1 MPLVVALPAGMT
13 ESSFRLWLMRLL
25 VVVPTYCEKETIATV
40 LRRIRTALPGAD
52 ILVVDD
58 QSPDGTADLAE
69 KAGVD
74 LGGVHVLRR
83 DGRRGLGSA
92 YRSGYAWGLAHG
104 YEMFC
109 AMDADLSHD
118 PDVLPQFVAALDG
131 HDVVVGSRY
140 IPGGSVL
147 DWSWHRRALSRA
159 GNWYSSWMLGLP
171 VHDLTSGFR
180 AYRAE
185 ILRAIDL
192 ETVRAEGYGFQIEMT
207 YRAGAAGARFIEI
220 PICFADRML
229 GKSKMS
235 GRIVIEAL
243 ALVTQWGLAR
253 RSATWR
259 RVAARRTADVDS
271 EPISRGER

>member
-1 MPLVVALPAGMT
+1 
-13 ESSFRLWLMRLL
+13 MRLL

-118 PDVLPQFVAALDG
+118 PDVLPKFVAALDG

-171 VHDLTSGFR
+171 VHDLTSGFH

-185 ILRAIDL
+185 ILPRHRPRD
-192 ETVRAEGYGFQIEMT
+192 GQ
-207 YRAGAAGARFIEI
+207 
-220 PICFADRML
+220 
-229 GKSKMS
+229 S
-235 GRIVIEAL
+235 GRLRVSDRDDLPGRCGRRPVYRDPDLLRGPVAGQVED
-243 ALVTQWGLAR
+243 VGSHCD
-253 RSATWR
+253 RSAGPGHPMGPGPAQRQVAPGGGQAKAQR
-259 RVAARRTADVDS
+259 RLRAHQ
-271 EPISRGER
+271 SR

>member
-1 MPLVVALPAGMT
+1 
-13 ESSFRLWLMRLL
+13 MRLL
-25 VVVPTYCEKETIATV
+25 VIVPTYCEKETIEQ
-40 LRRIRTALPGAD
+40 LLERIRTALPQAD

-58 QSPDGTADLAE
+58 RSPDGTADLAE
-69 KAGVD
+69 KAGIA
-74 LGGVHVLRR
+74 LGAVHVLRR

-92 YRSGYAWGLAHG
+92 YRSGYAWGLDLG
-104 YEMFC
+104 YEAFF

-118 PDVLPQFVAALDG
+118 PAALPDFLAGLDG

-140 IPGGSVL
+140 IPGGGVL

-171 VHDLTSGFR
+171 IHDLTSGFR

-192 ETVRAEGYGFQIEMT
+192 DTVRAEGYGFQIEMT
-207 YRAGAAGARFIEI
+207 YRAAAAGARFIEI
-220 PICFADRML
+220 PICFSDREL

-235 GRIVIEAL
+235 GHIVTEAL
-243 ALVTQWGLAR
+243 ALVTRWGLTRRWVKWRGGTDRFVTRIDSAPAR
-253 RSATWR
+253 SNDR
-259 RVAARRTADVDS
+259 
-271 EPISRGER
+271 